1 MNQTNQTQRRPTDTR
16 ITFVVAGD
24 YSEFLKY
31 QLTQPKV
38 LRWVSNPQVLY
49 GRTSDNMLM
58 KIGSWH
64 ARDDI
69 DEIDAMAKR
78 FGITEVRP

>member
-1 MNQTNQTQRRPTDTR
+1 MNNKIKPVKPTDTR

-38 LRWVSNPQVLY
+38 LRWVEHAQVLY
-49 GRTSDNMLM
+49 GRTADSMLM
-58 KIGSWH
+58 RLGSWQS
-64 ARDDI
+64 RDDL
-69 DEIDAMAKR
+69 DEINAMAKR
-78 FGITEVRP
+78 FNLTEVRP

>member
-1 MNQTNQTQRRPTDTR
+1 MNQTQRKSVRPTDTR

-69 DEIDAMAKR
+69 DEINAMAKR
-78 FGITEVRP
+78 FGIREVNP